1 MAPQILSKRH
11 APVLAH
17 FAASNVLVA
26 LDYDGTLAPI
36 VAMPQKARMRA
47 RTRQLL
53 VAVAER
59 YPCVVISGR
68 SREDVAS
75 RVDSVPV
82 WHISGNHGVEPWG
95 QDAAYVARV
104 RGWVLRLRQR
114 LAAYQGVI
122 VEDKTYSVA
131 VHYRRAKQKRR
142 AVRAVAAAVRT
153 LRGVRIIGGSEAV
166 NLVPRGAPHKGDAL
180 ERARRLLV
188 CDTAIY
194 VGDDE
199 TDEDAFGA
207 SRPDRLLSIRV
218 GRARQSRARYRLKD
232 QREIDR
238 FLQALL
244 VLRPLRHS
252 AAS

>member
-11 APVLAH
+11 TPVLAH

-36 VAMPQKARMRA
+36 VSRPGKARMRA
-47 RTRQLL
+47 KTRQLL
-53 VAVAER
+53 VTVAER

-68 SREDVAS
+68 SRDDVAR
-75 RVDSVPV
+75 RVDNVPV
-82 WHISGNHGVEPWG
+82 WHVSGNHGVEPWG
-95 QDAAYVARV
+95 QDAGYAAQVH
-104 RGWVLRLRQR
+104 GWAAELTER
-114 LAAYQGVI
+114 LAPYQGVV

-131 VHYRRAKQKRR
+131 VHYRCAKEKRR
-142 AVRAVAAAVRT
+142 AKRAVTAAVDE
-153 LRGVRIIGGSEAV
+153 LRGARVIGGNQAV
-166 NLVPRGAPHKGDAL
+166 NLVPRGAPHKGEAL

-207 SRPDRLLSIRV
+207 SRPDRLLSIRI
-218 GRARQSRARYRLKD
+218 GNARQTRARYRLKD

-238 FLQALL
+238 FLQTLL
-244 VLRPLRHS
+244 TLRPLRHS
-252 AAS
+252 APH